1 MQKICYRNHL
11 KDSKFTLI
19 ELLVVVAI
27 IAILASMLL
36 PSLNKARDR
45 AKTTTCLGSLKQMA
59 LGSAQYSGD
68 YNDHLLPS
76 RVPGADSWDGAN
88 WGFLIAP
95 YVGDSNPWKRS
106 SNSGEWYSKTMKCP
120 QGAITMNMDGQPIT
134 EAGATWGIYGLN
146 SMLGGYYTDAGENVE
161 NYWRPWV
168 ACKLSR
174 VRNTSAVAFYD
185 GTFSVGGYFGNGEIL
200 KGIGKMAHGGVASEN
215 YILLPYSAQ
224 TNCTSVDGSA
234 KSRTT
239 RELVEWDFKIWFATP
254 RD

>member
-106 SNSGEWYSKTMKCP
+106 SNSGEWFSKTMKCP
-120 QGAITMNMDGQPIT
+120 QGAITMNMKGQPIT
-134 EAGATWGIYGLN
+134 EAGSTWGIYGLN
-146 SMLGGYYTDAGENVE
+146 SMLGGYYNDAGENGE
-161 NYWRPWV
+161 GYWRPWV
-168 ACKLSR
+168 AGKYSR

-185 GTFSVGGYFGNGEIL
+185 GTFSMGGYFGNEEIF
-200 KGIGKMAHGGVASEN
+200 KGMGKMAHGGVASDN
-215 YILLPYSAQ
+215 YSLLPYSAQ